1 MSFLRIYGD
10 IYSLILARVS
20 MADKIKK
27 AKHGKHSNVADR
39 SGKDT
44 SGLDVL
50 VSNQRSSKASGVRG
64 KNAAKVPADQSYSQA
79 PTGQMPPVHPQSSQ
93 VQAGR
98 AQTTSAAPY
107 ASEVAH
113 VHLPNNPH
121 PGLTPLQ
128 AARQRTA
135 QMQYG
140 MTPFNATTPTQNVTP
155 VDTAKSLRRRR
166 RKRSIVRAMGIFL
179 GVIVA
184 VVVAG
189 YVGMALYF
197 SDRFMP
203 NSYVWGVDVS
213 LMSSSDAQQAV
224 ADAVK
229 DYSLKING
237 MGFDLDVTGPD
248 TGLRINAAT
257 LVKEALSHENSWL
270 WPLELQRDHDDTGN
284 VIATFDSAGLV
295 RLIEDA
301 VNKYN
306 ATAEAPVNA
315 GVEYDVMTRSYK
327 VTPESTGTALDV
339 HAVIDAANRALVD
352 LATVSTLDSTALLKP
367 EIAANDTRLVNA
379 ANEAN
384 RMITADLKLKLGDQ
398 IAGEI
403 NGDDI
408 HNWVTVDSEYNVTL
422 DREAMTNWVG
432 ALAQEFNTVGMKR
445 TYERA
450 DGKTITVEGGVY
462 GWEADT
468 ESLVNAI
475 ILGIDNGEIGELEI
489 PTITSGTAYNGPGK
503 RDWGNRYVDIDLTE
517 QHVYFYGDDGEI
529 IWESDC
535 ISGTPDGDHDTSTG
549 VFWLNQ
555 KASPSKLYGYENGE
569 QIYESEVQYWM
580 PFDRNIIGLHDADWQ
595 PEFGGE
601 LYKEGF
607 GSHGCVNLPPDKAQE
622 LYGLIQEGD
631 VVVSH
636 W

>member
-1 MSFLRIYGD
+1 
-10 IYSLILARVS
+10 

-27 AKHGKHSNVADR
+27 AKHGKHSNENAR

-50 VSNQRSSKASGVRG
+50 VSKSRSGAQPSAGAQG
-64 KNAAKVPADQSYSQA
+64 AAQGQQTQSFTQDA
-79 PTGQMPPVHPQSSQ
+79 TGQLPLNDMPTGQMPPVGSQ
-93 VQAGR
+93 P
-98 AQTTSAAPY
+98 TSANGSGVSGQPP
-107 ASEVAH
+107 ASYPTGTP
-113 VHLPNNPH
+113 VHMPNSPH

-140 MTPFNATTPTQNVTP
+140 MTPFNATMPTQSVTP
-155 VDTAKSLRRRR
+155 VDTAKTLRRRR
-166 RKRSIVRAMGIFL
+166 RKRSILRALGIFFS
-179 GVIVA
+179 VIIA

-197 SDRFMP
+197 TDRFMP
-203 NSYVWGVDVS
+203 NSSVWGVDVS

-224 ADAVK
+224 ADSVK

-237 MGFDLDVTGPD
+237 MGFDLDVTGPE

-257 LVKEALSHENSWL
+257 LIKEALSHENPWL
-270 WPLELQRDHDDTGN
+270 WPLELQRSHDDTGTI
-284 VIATFDSAGLV
+284 IATFDNAGLI

-301 VNKYN
+301 VAKYN
-306 ATAEAPVNA
+306 TSAEAPTNA
-315 GVEYDVMTRSYK
+315 TVDYDVMSRSYK
-327 VTPESTGTALDV
+327 VTSESTGTALDPYAV
-339 HAVIDAANRALVD
+339 LDVVNHALANLDSV
-352 LATVSTLDSTALLKP
+352 VTLDKTALLQP
-367 EIAANDTRLVNA
+367 EVMANDDRLILA
-379 ANEAN
+379 ADEAN

-398 IAGEI
+398 VAGEV

-408 HNWVTVDSEYNVTL
+408 HNWVAIDSDYNVTL
-422 DREAMTNWVG
+422 DREAMTSWVG
-432 ALAQEFNTVGMKR
+432 ALAHEFNTVGMER
-445 TYERA
+445 TYDRA
-450 DGKTITVEGGVY
+450 DGKTITVSGGVY

-468 ESLVNAI
+468 DSLVNAI
-475 ILGIDNGEIGELEI
+475 IAGIDNGEVGEIEI
-489 PTITSGTAYNGPGK
+489 PTISSGTAYNGPGK
-503 RDWGNRYVDIDLTE
+503 RDWGNRYVDIDLSE

-535 ISGTPDGDHDTSTG
+535 ISGTPDGQHDTSTG
-549 VFWLNQ
+549 VFWLNR

-580 PFDRNIIGLHDADWQ
+580 PFDKNVIGMHDADWQ
-595 PEFGGE
+595 PDFGGE
-601 LYKEGF
+601 MYKEGY